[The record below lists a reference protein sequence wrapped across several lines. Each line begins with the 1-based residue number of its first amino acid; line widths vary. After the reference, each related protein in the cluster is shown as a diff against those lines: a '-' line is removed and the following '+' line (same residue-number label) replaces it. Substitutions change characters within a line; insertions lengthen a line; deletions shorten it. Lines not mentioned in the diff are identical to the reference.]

1 MPPLAQIPL
10 ADAFVLDLM
19 EPWID
24 HTLQNVV
31 DKLRPGGRLVVTCTC
46 AGVACQRVLA
56 LLANKVS
63 AAAAAAVVLT
73 PWRVRVCVCV

>member
-1 MPPLAQIPL
+1 MSPLAQIPL

-46 AGVACQRVLA
+46 AGVACQHGKCGGCCSCGVDALA
-56 LLANKVS
+56 CA
-63 AAAAAAVVLT
+63 
-73 PWRVRVCVCV
+73 CVCV